1 MLNDPIAQK
10 IVSENQLTEIEIPEI
25 ANSIASISIYAK
37 TISMKQKY
45 KNSFLGGIAAFILGT
60 SCCWLASLSVWFG
73 GATILTILSNFI
85 QSYQSIIL
93 TIATFLCSLGSIN
106 FCNFKSVKGKTIFI
120 EDIIE

>member
-1 MLNDPIAQK
+1 
-10 IVSENQLTEIEIPEI
+10 
-25 ANSIASISIYAK
+25 
-37 TISMKQKY
+37 MKQKY

-93 TIATFLCSLGSIN
+93 TIATFFMLIGFYQFLQFQKRKRKDN
-106 FCNFKSVKGKTIFI
+106 FY
-120 EDIIE
+120 